1 MKMVYVQWIDS
12 GLSLLGNVWQ
22 SEEEIMDVVE
32 NIPVAETVG
41 FLLKE
46 TKNWIVLVQTVADTQ
61 YRSGYIIYKKNVVSM
76 RSLEQVPYT
85 RKGVK

>member
-1 MKMVYVQWIDS
+1 MKIVYVQWIDS
-12 GLSLLGNVWQ
+12 GFSLLGNVWQ

-32 NIPVAETVG
+32 NIPIAETVG

-46 TKNWIVLVQTVADTQ
+46 TKEWIVLVQTAADTQ
-61 YRSGYIIYKKNVVSM
+61 YRGGYIIYKKNIVSM
-76 RSLEQVPYT
+76 RSLEQVSYT

>member
-12 GLSLLGNVWQ
+12 GFSLLGNVWQ

-46 TKNWIVLVQTVADTQ
+46 TKEWMVLVQTEADNQ
-61 YRSGYIIYKKNVVSM
+61 YRGGYIIYKKNII
-76 RSLEQVPYT
+76 
-85 RKGVK
+85 RKIELK